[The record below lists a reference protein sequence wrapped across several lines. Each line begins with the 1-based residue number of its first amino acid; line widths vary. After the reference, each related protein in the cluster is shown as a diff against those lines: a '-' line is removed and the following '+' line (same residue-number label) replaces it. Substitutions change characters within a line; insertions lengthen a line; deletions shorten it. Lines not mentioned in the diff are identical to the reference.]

1 MDGLAMRR
9 LLRPLWVLLALIFLL
24 EAWLWDRVEPIIA
37 RIVALIP
44 LPRLKAWFADRV
56 EHLSPGL
63 TLIVFAVPVVV
74 LFPLNLIAAW
84 LLAHKYFVGA
94 TALIVL
100 HKVLGVG
107 IVAFVF
113 DVTRDKLL
121 QMDWFRR
128 LYEFVLDLR
137 ARAMAL
143 VAPFKLAIQHWI
155 KRFRR
160 RGSPGF
166 IQRLRRRMQASR

>member
-1 MDGLAMRR
+1 MRR

-24 EAWLWDRVEPIIA
+24 EAWMWDRVEPIIA
-37 RIVALIP
+37 RVVGLIP
-44 LPRLKAWFADRV
+44 LPRLKAWLADSV

-63 TLIVFAVPVVV
+63 TLIVFAVPFIV

-100 HKVLGVG
+100 QKILGVG

-121 QMDWFRR
+121 QMGWFRR
-128 LYEFVLDLR
+128 LYQFVLDLR
-137 ARAMAL
+137 VRALAV
-143 VAPFKLAIQHWI
+143 VAPFKLAIQRWM

-160 RGSPGF
+160 RASPSF

>member
-1 MDGLAMRR
+1 MRR
-9 LLRPLWVLLALIFLL
+9 LLRPLWVLLALIFLA
-24 EAWLWDRVEPIIA
+24 EAWLWDRVEPVIA

-44 LPRLKAWFADRV
+44 LPRLKAWLADRV

-74 LFPLNLIAAW
+74 LFPLNLVAAW

-100 HKVLGVG
+100 QKILGVG

-113 DVTRDKLL
+113 DVTREKLL
-121 QMDWFRR
+121 QMDWFRK

-137 ARAMAL
+137 VRALAV
-143 VAPFKLAIQHWI
+143 VAPFKLAIQLWMR
-155 KRFRR
+155 RFRR
-160 RGSPGF
+160 RASPGF
-166 IQRLRRRMQASR
+166 IQRLRRRMQASRSSS

>member
-1 MDGLAMRR
+1 MRR
-9 LLRPLWVLLALIFLL
+9 LLRPLWVLLALVFLL
-24 EAWLWDRVEPIIA
+24 EAWLWDRVEPVIA

-44 LPRLKAWFADRV
+44 LPRLKAWLADRV

-63 TLIVFAVPVVV
+63 TLVVFAVPLVV
-74 LFPLNLIAAW
+74 LFPLNLVAAW

-94 TALIVL
+94 TTLIVFQ
-100 HKVLGVG
+100 KILGVG

-121 QMDWFRR
+121 QMGWFRR
-128 LYEFVLDLR
+128 LYEIVLDLR
-137 ARAMAL
+137 ARALAI
-143 VAPFKLAIQHWI
+143 VAPFKLTIQHWMR
-155 KRFRR
+155 RFRR
-160 RGSPGF
+160 RTSPGF

>member
-1 MDGLAMRR
+1 MRR

-37 RIVALIP
+37 RVVALIP
-44 LPRLKAWFADRV
+44 LPRLKAWLADRV

-63 TLIVFAVPVVV
+63 TLIVFAVPFIV

-84 LLAHKYFVGA
+84 LLVHEYFVGA

-100 HKVLGVG
+100 QKILGVG

-121 QMDWFRR
+121 QMGWFRR
-128 LYEFVLDLR
+128 LYQFVLDLR
-137 ARAMAL
+137 VRALAM
-143 VAPFKLAIQHWI
+143 VAPFKLAIQRWM

-160 RGSPGF
+160 RASPSF

>member
-1 MDGLAMRR
+1 MRR
-9 LLRPLWVLLALIFLL
+9 LLRPLWVLLALIFLI

-37 RIVALIP
+37 RVVALIP
-44 LPRLKAWFADRV
+44 LPRLKAWLSDRV

-63 TLIVFAVPVVV
+63 TLIVFAVPFIV

-100 HKVLGVG
+100 QKILGVG

-121 QMDWFRR
+121 QMRWFRR
-128 LYEFVLDLR
+128 LYQFVLDLR
-137 ARAMAL
+137 VRALAV
-143 VAPFKLAIQHWI
+143 VAPFKLAIQRWMQ
-155 KRFRR
+155 RFRR
-160 RGSPGF
+160 RASPSF

>member
-1 MDGLAMRR
+1 MRR

-37 RIVALIP
+37 RVVALIP
-44 LPRLKAWFADRV
+44 LPRLKAWLADRI
-56 EHLSPGL
+56 EHLSPAL

-74 LFPLNLIAAW
+74 LFPLNFVAAW

-94 TALIVL
+94 TTLIIL
-100 HKVLGVG
+100 QKVLGVG

-113 DVTRDKLL
+113 DVTREKLL
-121 QMDWFRR
+121 QMGWFRA

-137 ARAMAL
+137 ARAVTI
-143 VAPFKLAIQHWI
+143 VAPFKRAIAQWM
-155 KRFRR
+155 RRLRR
-160 RGSPGF
+160 RASPGF
-166 IQRLRRRMQASR
+166 IARLRRRMQASRSSS